1 VPAVR
6 LLTVLAAALVLAGC
20 TQAPPPTPERS
31 KFAIA
36 ADSICADLTD
46 AVKPVRDEATA
57 AVEDDDLDKAAGLTK
72 RAAGSATAFLDKL
85 DKLEPPEADRA
96 GVARWIGRLRAQQT
110 KTVQVADAIAARDP
124 VQARRLNEEIRDLAK
139 QTRRF
144 AFDFGM
150 QTCSK

>member
-1 VPAVR
+1 MLALAKR
-6 LLTVLAAALVLAGC
+6 LSLLLGAALLLAGC
-20 TQAPPPTPERS
+20 TSAPPPTPERS

-85 DKLEPPEADRA
+85 DKLDPPAADRA
-96 GVARWIGRLRAQQT
+96 DVAQWISRLRAQQA
-110 KTVQVADAIAARDP
+110 KTVGVADAIT
-124 VQARRLNEEIRDLAK
+124 ARRVNDEIRDLAK
-139 QTRRF
+139 ETRRF